1 MSSVQHLMPCCCK
14 YMGSR
19 AVYRRQPT
27 NSTHPPR
34 RAIQGNNLS
43 RRYNRSGER
52 QVFPDQSNSPS
63 LRRIFFGITRC
74 AKRRLMVFLLEGKGS
89 EWPIA
94 IAIST
99 VIPQD
104 HAVSVAP
111 GMRARHR
118 SLTRDRFGGHG
129 GTCDFIA
136 RYSSKRCTLHLAD
149 LEFGPGVHVT
159 TRGTRA

>member
-1 MSSVQHLMPCCCK
+1 MPCCCK

-43 RRYNRSGER
+43 RRYSRSGER
-52 QVFPDQSNSPS
+52 QVFPDQSNSPN

-74 AKRRLMVFLLEGKGS
+74 AKRRLMAILLEGKGLA
-89 EWPIA
+89 A

-104 HAVSVAP
+104 HTVSV
-111 GMRARHR
+111 GSRRVMRAGHR
-118 SLTRDRFGGHG
+118 LTRDQFCGRG
-129 GTCDFIA
+129 GTLTSLHAIVA
-136 RYSSKRCTLHLAD
+136 TLHTASCT
-149 LEFGPGVHVT
+149 PRIRT
-159 TRGTRA
+159 WRARQ